1 MSYRGSRKRI
11 DKQWIKSLKNN
22 SRITPT
28 GTHKLLWWQA
38 LLKVQNTRWKNY
50 THTKR
55 YGCDIWEYWGQ
66 NIFKWKKKNQ
76 TSHIQK
82 TSSQNDVV
90 ISTETLEAY
99 KQTSKIIL
107 SLTQNYPTKQ
117 TIIKNIRIK

>member
-1 MSYRGSRKRI
+1 MDVTYENTGDTI
-11 DKQWIKSLKNN
+11 SLN
-22 SRITPT
+22 
-28 GTHKLLWWQA
+28 G
-38 LLKVQNTRWKNY
+38 
-50 THTKR
+50 
-55 YGCDIWEYWGQ
+55 
-66 NIFKWKKKNQ
+66 KKKNQ

>member
-1 MSYRGSRKRI
+1 MVVTYEDTG
-11 DKQWIKSLKNN
+11 DKISIN
-22 SRITPT
+22 
-28 GTHKLLWWQA
+28 G
-38 LLKVQNTRWKNY
+38 
-50 THTKR
+50 
-55 YGCDIWEYWGQ
+55 
-66 NIFKWKKKNQ
+66 KKKTQ

-117 TIIKNIRIK
+117 IIIKI

>member
-1 MSYRGSRKRI
+1 MNYFGDRLYWK
-11 DKQWIKSLKNN
+11 
-22 SRITPT
+22 SRIVDERTIPIPRLMVVTYENT
-28 GTHKLLWWQA
+28 GDKISI
-38 LLKVQNTRWKNY
+38 N
-50 THTKR
+50 
-55 YGCDIWEYWGQ
+55 G
-66 NIFKWKKKNQ
+66 KKTQ

-117 TIIKNIRIK
+117 IIIKI